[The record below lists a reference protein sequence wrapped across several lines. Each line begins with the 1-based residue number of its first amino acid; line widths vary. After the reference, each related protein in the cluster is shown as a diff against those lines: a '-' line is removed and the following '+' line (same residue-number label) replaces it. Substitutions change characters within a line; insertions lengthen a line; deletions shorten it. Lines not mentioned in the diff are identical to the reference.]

1 MQTTSI
7 PAGGVKKSLK
17 SADTFSTNKEPK
29 MSFTPV
35 NWIKEILV
43 YMYTFL
49 KNHLGHI
56 SAHTL
61 GWITIV
67 LMHFAAIPT
76 LVAVLMA
83 QSDKLPPVDLM
94 IFVWAALTTLFFKSL
109 IERNFLYLATICM
122 GFLAQTVLMGFI
134 LFK

>member
-1 MQTTSI
+1 
-7 PAGGVKKSLK
+7 
-17 SADTFSTNKEPK
+17 
-29 MSFTPV
+29 MSFTPL
-35 NWIKEILV
+35 NWIKEVFAVV
-43 YMYTFL
+43 YQFL
-49 KNHLGHI
+49 KTHLGHI

-67 LMHFAAIPT
+67 LMHFAAFPT
-76 LVAVLMA
+76 LLSVLLA

-109 IERNFLYLATICM
+109 IERNFLYVSTICVGFIGQVVIM
-122 GFLAQTVLMGFI
+122 GLI